1 MNIDNLCMNCM
12 SDLNGEMQCSN
23 CGHNIDSPQFS
34 PDLPLKT
41 VIGNKYIIGCVIS
54 SNSEGSLYMSYD
66 MEREIAVLVR
76 EFYPEGLCERHED
89 GVQVVVAE
97 ENKDK
102 YYAYLSE
109 FKGLWTNLA
118 MIRGFSAHIPVLDV
132 LEENNTVYAISE
144 YVESIS
150 LRNFLLRS
158 KTGYLNWE
166 KANQLFMPVL
176 TLLSTLHKKGIIHY
190 GISPE
195 TLMIG
200 RDGKLRLGGFS
211 ISQCRLAGTDF
222 RPEFFDGYTAIEQY
236 GQELAVGCRSD
247 IYAFCAV
254 LYRSL
259 VGSVPQDAIARS
271 KNDQLII
278 PARYAEMIPAYV
290 INALMN
296 GLQVDPNERT
306 IDVETL
312 RDELSATPSSVISS
326 ISGVNIP
333 SEEPKKP
340 EVVYVEEDTP
350 MSAALKTFIIIL
362 IVGLVAFGG
371 WIAYDVISDRK
382 AETPIEEST
391 TISNPVEVPD
401 FTNWPYTEIVSNPV
415 QNKRFTIKVTYD
427 YSGTVEKDHIISQSL
442 TPGKVVEEGAALT
455 LVVSKGPEYVA
466 IPSVIGL
473 AEDIAKAQLESAG
486 FVVVIEKKVNLGNNE
501 TGTVAAIEPEEGTKL
516 IKGSTVTL
524 FVWDEVDYSFPKD
537 EILGGGFFEELF
549 GNYFR

>member
-12 SDLNGEMQCSN
+12 SDMNGEMQCPN
-23 CGHNIDSPQFS
+23 CGYNIDSPQFS
-34 PDLPLKT
+34 PALPLKT
-41 VIGNKYIIGCVIS
+41 IIGNKYIIGCVIS

-66 MEREIAVLVR
+66 MEREIAVLIR
-76 EFYPEGLCERHED
+76 EFYPERFCERHED

-97 ENKDK
+97 EHKDK
-102 YYAYLSE
+102 YFAYLGQ
-109 FKGLWTNLA
+109 FKALWTNLA
-118 MIRGFSAHIPVLDV
+118 MIRGFSAHVPVLDV

-150 LRNFLLRS
+150 LRDFLLRS

-176 TLLSTLHKKGIIHY
+176 TLLSALHKKGIVHY

-200 RDGKLRLGGFS
+200 RDGKLRLSGFS
-211 ISQCRLAGTDF
+211 ISQCRLSGTDF
-222 RPEFFDGYTAIEQY
+222 NPEFFDGYTPIEQY
-236 GQELAVGCRSD
+236 GQELDVGIRSD
-247 IYAFCAV
+247 VYAFCAV
-254 LYRSL
+254 LYRAL
-259 VGSVPQDAIARS
+259 VGSVPQDAVARS

-296 GLQVDPNERT
+296 GLQIDPVERT
-306 IDVETL
+306 NDVETL

-326 ISGVNIP
+326 ISGVNIHP
-333 SEEPKKP
+333 EENKKP

-350 MSAALKTFIIIL
+350 GSTALKTFIIIL
-362 IVGLVAFGG
+362 IVGLLAFGG
-371 WIAYDVISDRK
+371 WMAYEFISDRMN
-382 AETPIEEST
+382 ETPVEEST
-391 TISNPVEVPD
+391 TVSNPVEVPD
-401 FTNWPYTEIVSNPV
+401 FTNWPYKEIVANPV

-427 YSGTVEKDHIISQSL
+427 YSSTIQKDHIISQSL
-442 TPGKVVEEGAALT
+442 TPGKIVEEGTELT
-455 LVVSKGPEYVA
+455 FVVSKGPEYVV

-473 AEDIAKAQLESAG
+473 TEDIAKAQLEGAG
-486 FVVVIEKKVNLGNNE
+486 FVVVVEKKANLGNNDA
-501 TGTVAAIEPEEGTKL
+501 GTVAGIEPGEGTSH
-516 IKGSTVTL
+516 IKGTTVTL
-524 FVWDEVDYSFPKD
+524 YVWDETDFDFPTD
-537 EILGGGFFEELF
+537 NLLGGSFFEDLF

>member
-23 CGHNIDSPQFS
+23 CGYNVDSPQFS
-34 PDLPLKT
+34 PNLPLKT

-66 MEREIAVLVR
+66 MEREIAVLIR
-76 EFYPEGLCERHED
+76 EFYPERFCERQED
-89 GVQVVVAE
+89 GVQVLVAD
-97 ENKDK
+97 ENKDE
-102 YYAYLSE
+102 YYDYLSQ
-109 FKGLWTNLA
+109 FKALWTNLA
-118 MIRGFSAHIPVLDV
+118 MMRGYSAHIPVLDI

-150 LRNFLLRS
+150 LREFLLRS

-176 TLLSTLHKKGIIHY
+176 TFLSALHKKGIIHC

-211 ISQCRLAGTDF
+211 ISQCRLAGTVYN
-222 RPEFFDGYTAIEQY
+222 PEFFDGYTPIEQY
-236 GQELAVGCRSD
+236 GQELDVGCRSD
-247 IYAFCAV
+247 VYAFCAV
-254 LYRSL
+254 LYRAL

-296 GLQVDPNERT
+296 GLQIDPAERT
-306 IDVETL
+306 NDIETL
-312 RDELSATPSSVISS
+312 RDELSATPSSVISG
-326 ISGVNIP
+326 ISGVNIH
-333 SEEPKKP
+333 SEESKKP

-350 MSAALKTFIIIL
+350 GSTALKTFIIIL
-362 IVGLVAFGG
+362 IVGLLAFGG
-371 WIAYDVISDRK
+371 WMAYEYISERK
-382 AETPIEEST
+382 AETPVEEST
-391 TISNPVEVPD
+391 TLSNPVEVPD
-401 FTNWPYTEIVSNPV
+401 FTNWPYKEIVSNPV
-415 QNKRFTIKVTYD
+415 QNKRFTIKVKYD
-427 YSGTVEKDHIISQSL
+427 YSSTIEKDRIISQSL
-442 TPGKVVEEGAALT
+442 TPGKTVEQGTELT
-455 LVVSKGPEYVA
+455 LVVSKGPEYVVV
-466 IPSVIGL
+466 PSVIGL
-473 AEDIAKAQLESAG
+473 TEEIAKTQLESAG
-486 FVVVIEKKVNLGNNE
+486 FVVVVEKKPNLGNNE
-501 TGTVAAIEPEEGTKL
+501 AGTVAEISPEEGTSH
-516 IKGSTVTL
+516 IKGTTVTL
-524 FVWDEVDYSFPKD
+524 YIWDEIDFDFPTD
-537 EILGGGFFEELF
+537 NLLGGGFFEELF

>member
-12 SDLNGEMQCSN
+12 SDMNGEMQCPN
-23 CGHNIDSPQFS
+23 CGYNIDSPQFS

-41 VIGNKYIIGCVIS
+41 IIGNKYIIGCVIS

-66 MEREIAVLVR
+66 MEREIPVLIR
-76 EFYPEGLCERHED
+76 EFYPERFCERHND
-89 GVQVVVAE
+89 GVQVVVGEANADRYCE
-97 ENKDK
+97 YLAQFKDM
-102 YYAYLSE
+102 
-109 FKGLWTNLA
+109 WTNLA
-118 MIRGFSAHIPVLDV
+118 MIRGFSAHVPVLDV

-150 LRNFLLRS
+150 LREFLLRS

-176 TLLSTLHKKGIIHY
+176 TLLSALHKKGIVHY

-200 RDGKLRLGGFS
+200 RDGKLRLTGFS
-211 ISQCRLAGTDF
+211 IFNCRLAGTDF
-222 RPEFFDGYTAIEQY
+222 NPEFFDGYTPIEQY
-236 GQELAVGCRSD
+236 GNELDVGIRSD
-247 IYAFCAV
+247 VYAFCAV
-254 LYRSL
+254 LYRAL

-296 GLQVDPNERT
+296 GLQIDPMERT
-306 IDVETL
+306 NDVETL

-326 ISGVNIP
+326 ISGVNIRP
-333 SEEPKKP
+333 EENKKP
-340 EVVYVEEDTP
+340 DVVYVEEDTP
-350 MSAALKTFIIIL
+350 ATSAIKTFIIIL
-362 IVGLVAFGG
+362 IVGLLAFGG
-371 WIAYDVISDRK
+371 WMVYDYIADRK
-382 AETPIEEST
+382 AETPVEEST

-401 FTNWPYTEIVSNPV
+401 FTNWPYKEIVSNPV

-427 YSGTVEKDHIISQSL
+427 YSSTIEKDHIISQSL
-442 TPGKVVEEGAALT
+442 TPGKTVEEGTELT
-455 LVVSKGPEYVA
+455 FVVSKGPEYVV

-473 AEDIAKAQLESAG
+473 TEDIAKMQLESAG
-486 FVVVIEKKVNLGNNE
+486 FVVVVEKRANLGNNE
-501 TGTVAAIEPEEGTKL
+501 AGTVAGIEPGEGTSH
-516 IKGSTVTL
+516 IKGTTVTL
-524 FVWDEVDYSFPKD
+524 SVWDEVDFGFPTD
-537 EILGGGFFEELF
+537 NILGGGLFEELF
-549 GNYFR
+549 GNYFN